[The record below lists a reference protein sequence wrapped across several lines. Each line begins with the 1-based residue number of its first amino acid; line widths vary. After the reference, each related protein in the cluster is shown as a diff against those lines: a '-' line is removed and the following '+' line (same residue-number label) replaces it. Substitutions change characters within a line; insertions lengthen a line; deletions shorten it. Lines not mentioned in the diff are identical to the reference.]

1 MINVLGSLSGSA
13 KATVNSASSFPES
26 VVERLE
32 IVIRLEPHS
41 SPGIFRRTFWG
52 AERLLLAQVLGNLGY
67 PLCWQVAKVRGD
79 DSELLRV
86 ETTYYHPPMPK
97 TRIVPSTNEYLLND
111 HISKG
116 KVPLHKKQRPND

>member
-52 AERLLLAQVLGNLGY
+52 AEHLLLAQVLGNLGY
-67 PLCWQVAKVRGD
+67 PLCWQVAEVRGD

-86 ETTYYHPPMPK
+86 ETTYYHPPMP
-97 TRIVPSTNEYLLND
+97 RQELCPAQMDIC
-111 HISKG
+111 
-116 KVPLHKKQRPND
+116 